1 VTAPRVACPRC
12 KTITL
17 EVLEASPEI
26 TFYRCPHCERHYA
39 RKPGIGLVDRWLSPV
54 SLALYGVIYEPDAIL
69 HAPRIARELASARD
83 RASIEALAREI
94 QLELDEPT
102 QRVAEIL
109 DMAALKTEEHLREFL
124 RLVVEHLRQAAVRRA
139 PR

>member
-1 VTAPRVACPRC
+1 M
-12 KTITL
+12 ITL
-17 EVLEASPEI
+17 IVVEASPEM

-39 RKPGIGLVDRWLSPV
+39 RKPGMGLVDRWGSPV

-83 RASIEALAREI
+83 RSSSEALAREI

-109 DMAALKTEEHLREFL
+109 DMAAPKTEVHLREFL
-124 RLVVEHLRQAAVRRA
+124 RLVVEHLRQASTSGASE
-139 PR
+139 P